1 MASFEIKDCP
11 TKLTITETEK
21 GGKKVQTGML
31 TLDIRNASD
40 RRRTGRIR
48 VEPGSGAKPEWFS
61 IDGAPSTSPREI
73 EQDFAAKGQQSVR
86 VNLAVPAGEP
96 AKSLLFNALVTAE
109 DDPDNDFVK
118 GPNVAFD
125 IAPWK
130 EAAKPKPQAFPWW
143 IVAVAVVLVI
153 VVGGIIAYL
162 MWPKPIDV
170 VGLPLDQ
177 AMTKLEQAGT
187 KAADITAVADTQ
199 AGGHDPKTVVR
210 MERTGDK
217 VKLVYDPGVLAP
229 LGGKEVMLVNV
240 KTGKCL
246 TIAGGTL
253 PDNNIV
259 AVQFDCD
266 GDPSRRWTL
275 RETRSGIY
283 QIRNVKTGK
292 CLTIAGGISR
302 DNNVKALQFDCDG
315 DPSRTWRFDNV
326 SGGSYQIRNVQTDK
340 CLTIA
345 GGTLSANNIESVQ
358 FNCDDDAS
366 RRWTTKDHG

>member
-21 GGKKVQTGML
+21 GGKKVQAGML
-31 TLDIRNASD
+31 TLDIRNATD

-61 IDGAPSTSPREI
+61 IEGAPSTNAREI

-130 EAAKPKPQAFPWW
+130 EPPKPNGKPFPWW

-153 VVGGIIAYL
+153 VAGGVITYL
-162 MWPKPIDV
+162 IWPNGIDV

-199 AGGHDPKTVVR
+199 PGDHDPKTVIR
-210 MERTGDK
+210 MEKNGDK
-217 VKLVYDPGVLAP
+217 VKLVYDPGVHVPPAGNRTFDQVAADFVTAGFVLAP
-229 LGGKEVMLVNV
+229 NGLHREAHAGSPEGTVFNTKPPGDTFAKQGSPFELWVAESLPGG
-240 KTGKCL
+240 C
-246 TIAGGTL
+246 
-253 PDNNIV
+253 P
-259 AVQFDCD
+259 
-266 GDPSRRWTL
+266 PSRPWCRGGVVVDHGAL
-275 RETRSGIY
+275 IKNLQETRM
-283 QIRNVKTGK
+283 
-292 CLTIAGGISR
+292 
-302 DNNVKALQFDCDG
+302 
-315 DPSRTWRFDNV
+315 
-326 SGGSYQIRNVQTDK
+326 
-340 CLTIA
+340 
-345 GGTLSANNIESVQ
+345 LSPN
-358 FNCDDDAS
+358 FKF
-366 RRWTTKDHG
+366 TPK